1 MSSALWWLLAALVI
15 APALLVVRSRDLV
28 RSVYWF
34 TFVLLSIALLYAAL
48 DAPFLAGIQA
58 LTYVG
63 GVVTLMIFGVMV
75 TQRAEGAAVAI
86 DHADQGLALAVS
98 STLFAILATAIL
110 RSDLPA
116 GQPVPMANAQEL
128 AGALTDRHLL
138 AFEAL
143 SVLLLAVLI
152 GAVVLAR
159 KRDPPRPAVER
170 SNSK

>member
-1 MSSALWWLLAALVI
+1 MSSALWWLVAALVI
-15 APALLVVRSRDLV
+15 APALAVVLSRDLV

-34 TFVLLSIALLYAAL
+34 TFLLLSIALLYATL
-48 DAPFLAGIQA
+48 EAPFLAGIQA

-75 TQRAEGAAVAI
+75 TQRAEGAKVAI

-98 STLFAILATAIL
+98 GTLFALLATAIV

-116 GQPVPMANAQEL
+116 GEPAPMATAQEL
-128 AGALTDRHLL
+128 AQALVDRHLL
-138 AFEAL
+138 AFEVL

-159 KRDPPRPAVER
+159 KRDPAPRDGKEQP
-170 SNSK
+170 